1 VGKNSFSNKAADFL
15 QKTAELVRE
24 DFGWFMLFWL
34 LSCSTQVIKWG
45 MAGKTDLVM
54 SMAFTGLL
62 MALFA
67 TFITKWLFVPKAS
80 KIIRYIL
87 VALLFAA
94 FIIEAFVLYQYGALT
109 GVGTINSIFETNPEE
124 SAEFINTFVGAE
136 GGLLAVV
143 IIAVMYCLVKY
154 KPWHKLEADAIS
166 KKVIAGIVVV
176 VSSSYAVYMCFAYPG
191 IMFGGDNLTPLTRLM
206 GATSTAWKNHVAYQ
220 ELQAKLDVDIHLTKN
235 DGHITNI
242 VFILGESTNRNHMH
256 LYGYPMENTPNLD
269 ELYKKG
275 EIVFFKDVV
284 SAHSTTVASL
294 SKIFTFCDHE
304 SDKPWYEYNNLID
317 IMNAAGYKTH
327 WLSNQES
334 SGIWGNVAQIYAAH
348 SDVSH
353 YTQIRDSKEDEGR
366 VDGELFPLVDNAI
379 AGIGDSNKNFFVV
392 HLMGAHLA
400 YYNRYPFEFAKFNE
414 TNITLP
420 GYNDEQKQVIAQ
432 YDNALFYNDYIVSGI
447 IDKFRETNSDTIVIY
462 LPDHGEAVYDEG
474 GVNGHIE
481 ENPSRHMIEVPLI
494 MWASEKFKQN
504 HPEKWALIQ
513 EAIQNPYMTDDMIHT
528 VLDIADIHTA
538 DFDPTKSII
547 SRNFNKLRPRIFDD
561 KDYDREILGAG
572 K

>member
-1 VGKNSFSNKAADFL
+1 MENHCFSDRIATFL
-15 QKTAELVRE
+15 QGVADLVRQ
-24 DFGWFMLFWL
+24 DFGCFMIFWL

-45 MAGKTDLVM
+45 MMGKTDLVM

-62 MALFA
+62 AALFV
-67 TFITKWLFVPKAS
+67 TFITRWLFVPRAS
-80 KIIRYIL
+80 KIIRCIL
-87 VALLFAA
+87 GGMLFAA
-94 FIIEAFVLYQYGALT
+94 FVIEAFVLYQYGALT
-109 GVGTINSIFETNPEE
+109 GVGTINSLFETNPKE
-124 SAEFINTFVGAE
+124 SAEFLNTFVGLN
-136 GGLLAVV
+136 GGLLALV
-143 IIAVMYCLVKY
+143 IICVLYYLVKY
-154 KPWHKLEADAIS
+154 RPWHKLEADDIS
-166 KKVIAGIVVV
+166 KRVIAGIVMTL
-176 VSSSYAVYMCFAYPG
+176 SMAYSIYMCCAYPG

-206 GATSTAWKNHVAYQ
+206 GATSTAWRNHVAYH
-220 ELQAKLDVDIHLTKN
+220 ELQAKLDVDIHLTRN

-269 ELYKKG
+269 ELFKRG

-348 SDVSH
+348 SNVSH

-379 AGIGDSNKNFFVV
+379 AGIGDSTRNFFVI

-414 TNITLP
+414 TNIRLP
-420 GYNDEQKQVIAQ
+420 GFNDEQKQVIAQ

-494 MWASEKFKQN
+494 MWVSEKFKQN
-504 HPEKWALIQ
+504 HPEKWSMIQ

-528 VLDIADIHTA
+528 VLDIADIYTA
-538 DFDPTKSII
+538 DFDPAKSII
-547 SRNFNKLRPRIFDD
+547 NPDFNQLRPRIFDD
-561 KDYDREILGAG
+561 RDYDREIRGMHQ
-572 K
+572 

>member
-1 VGKNSFSNKAADFL
+1 MENHCFSDRIATFL
-15 QKTAELVRE
+15 QGVADLVRQ
-24 DFGWFMLFWL
+24 DFGCFMIFWL

-45 MAGKTDLVM
+45 MMGKTDLVM

-62 MALFA
+62 AALFV
-67 TFITKWLFVPKAS
+67 TFITRWLFVPRAS
-80 KIIRYIL
+80 KIIRCIL
-87 VALLFAA
+87 GGMLFVAFV
-94 FIIEAFVLYQYGALT
+94 IEAFVLYQYGALT
-109 GVGTINSIFETNPEE
+109 GVGTINSLFETNPKE
-124 SAEFINTFVGAE
+124 SAEFLNTFVGLN
-136 GGLLAVV
+136 GGLLALV
-143 IIAVMYCLVKY
+143 IICVLYYLVKY
-154 KPWHKLEADAIS
+154 RPWHKLEADDIS
-166 KKVIAGIVVV
+166 KRVIAGIVMTL
-176 VSSSYAVYMCFAYPG
+176 SMAYSIYMCCAYPG

-206 GATSTAWKNHVAYQ
+206 GATSTAWRNHVAYH
-220 ELQAKLDVDIHLTKN
+220 ELQAKLDVDIHLTRN

-269 ELYKKG
+269 ELFKKG

-348 SDVSH
+348 SNVSH

-379 AGIGDSNKNFFVV
+379 AGIGDSTRNFFVV

-414 TNITLP
+414 TNIRLP
-420 GYNDEQKQVIAQ
+420 GFNDEQKQVIAQ

-462 LPDHGEAVYDEG
+462 LPDHGEAVFDEG

-504 HPEKWALIQ
+504 HPDKWSMIQ
-513 EAIQNPYMTDDMIHT
+513 AAIQNPYMTDDMIHT
-528 VLDIADIHTA
+528 VLDIADIYTA
-538 DFDPTKSII
+538 DFDPAKSII
-547 SRNFNKLRPRIFDD
+547 NPDFNQLRPRIFDD
-561 KDYDREILGAG
+561 RDYDREIRGMHQ
-572 K
+572 

>member
-1 VGKNSFSNKAADFL
+1 MGKNSFSNKAADFL
-15 QKTAELVRE
+15 QKTADLVRE

-62 MALFA
+62 MALLA

-109 GVGTINSIFETNPEE
+109 GVGTINSLFETNPEE
-124 SAEFINTFVGAE
+124 SAEFLNTFVGVQ

-242 VFILGESTNRNHMH
+242 V
-256 LYGYPMENTPNLD
+256 
-269 ELYKKG
+269 
-275 EIVFFKDVV
+275 
-284 SAHSTTVASL
+284 
-294 SKIFTFCDHE
+294 
-304 SDKPWYEYNNLID
+304 
-317 IMNAAGYKTH
+317 
-327 WLSNQES
+327 
-334 SGIWGNVAQIYAAH
+334 
-348 SDVSH
+348 
-353 YTQIRDSKEDEGR
+353 
-366 VDGELFPLVDNAI
+366 
-379 AGIGDSNKNFFVV
+379 
-392 HLMGAHLA
+392 
-400 YYNRYPFEFAKFNE
+400 
-414 TNITLP
+414 
-420 GYNDEQKQVIAQ
+420 
-432 YDNALFYNDYIVSGI
+432 
-447 IDKFRETNSDTIVIY
+447 
-462 LPDHGEAVYDEG
+462 
-474 GVNGHIE
+474 
-481 ENPSRHMIEVPLI
+481 
-494 MWASEKFKQN
+494 
-504 HPEKWALIQ
+504 
-513 EAIQNPYMTDDMIHT
+513 
-528 VLDIADIHTA
+528 
-538 DFDPTKSII
+538 
-547 SRNFNKLRPRIFDD
+547 
-561 KDYDREILGAG
+561 
-572 K
+572 

>member
-1 VGKNSFSNKAADFL
+1 MENHCFSDRIATFL
-15 QKTAELVRE
+15 QGVADLVRQ
-24 DFGWFMLFWL
+24 DFGCFMIFWL

-45 MAGKTDLVM
+45 MMGKTDLVM

-62 MALFA
+62 AALFV
-67 TFITKWLFVPKAS
+67 TFITRWLFVPRAS
-80 KIIRYIL
+80 KIIRCIL
-87 VALLFAA
+87 GGMLFAA
-94 FIIEAFVLYQYGALT
+94 FVIEAFVLYQYGALT
-109 GVGTINSIFETNPEE
+109 GVGTINSLFETNPKE
-124 SAEFINTFVGAE
+124 SAEFLNTFVGLN
-136 GGLLAVV
+136 GGLLALV
-143 IIAVMYCLVKY
+143 IICVLYYLVKY
-154 KPWHKLEADAIS
+154 RPWHKLEADDIS
-166 KKVIAGIVVV
+166 KRVIAGIVMTL
-176 VSSSYAVYMCFAYPG
+176 SMAYSIYMCCAYPG

-206 GATSTAWKNHVAYQ
+206 GATSTAWRNHVAYH
-220 ELQAKLDVDIHLTKN
+220 ELQAKLDVDIHLTRN

-269 ELYKKG
+269 ELFKKG

-348 SDVSH
+348 SNVSH

-379 AGIGDSNKNFFVV
+379 AGIGDSTRNFFVI

-414 TNITLP
+414 TNIRLP
-420 GYNDEQKQVIAQ
+420 GFNDEQKQVIAQ

-504 HPEKWALIQ
+504 HPEKWSMIQ

-528 VLDIADIHTA
+528 VLDIADIYTA
-538 DFDPTKSII
+538 DFDPAKSII
-547 SRNFNKLRPRIFDD
+547 NPDFNQLRPRIFDD
-561 KDYDREILGAG
+561 RDYDREIRGMHQ
-572 K
+572 

>member
-1 VGKNSFSNKAADFL
+1 
-15 QKTAELVRE
+15 
-24 DFGWFMLFWL
+24 M
-34 LSCSTQVIKWG
+34 
-45 MAGKTDLVM
+45 
-54 SMAFTGLL
+54 
-62 MALFA
+62 
-67 TFITKWLFVPKAS
+67 
-80 KIIRYIL
+80 
-87 VALLFAA
+87 ALLFAA

-538 DFDPTKSII
+538 DFDPSKSII
-547 SRNFNKLRPRIFDD
+547 SRSFNKLRPRIFDD
-561 KDYDREILGAG
+561 KDYDREILGTG

>member
-1 VGKNSFSNKAADFL
+1 MENHCFSDRIATFL
-15 QKTAELVRE
+15 QGVADLVRQ
-24 DFGWFMLFWL
+24 DFGCFMIFWL

-45 MAGKTDLVM
+45 MMGKTDLVM

-62 MALFA
+62 AALFV
-67 TFITKWLFVPKAS
+67 TFITRWLFVPRAS
-80 KIIRYIL
+80 KIIRCIL
-87 VALLFAA
+87 GGMLFAA
-94 FIIEAFVLYQYGALT
+94 FVIEAFVLYQYGALT
-109 GVGTINSIFETNPEE
+109 GVGTINSLFETNPKE
-124 SAEFINTFVGAE
+124 SAEFLNTFVGLN
-136 GGLLAVV
+136 GGLLALV
-143 IIAVMYCLVKY
+143 IICVLYYLVKY
-154 KPWHKLEADAIS
+154 RPWHKLEADDIS
-166 KKVIAGIVVV
+166 KRVIAGIVMTL
-176 VSSSYAVYMCFAYPG
+176 SMAYSIYMCCAYPG

-206 GATSTAWKNHVAYQ
+206 GATSTAWRNHVAYH
-220 ELQAKLDVDIHLTKN
+220 ELQAKLDVDIHLTRN

-269 ELYKKG
+269 ELFKKG

-348 SDVSH
+348 SNVSH

-379 AGIGDSNKNFFVV
+379 TGIGDSTRNFFVI

-414 TNITLP
+414 TNIRLP
-420 GYNDEQKQVIAQ
+420 GFNDEQKQVIAQ

-504 HPEKWALIQ
+504 HPEKWSMIQ

-528 VLDIADIHTA
+528 VLDIADIYTA
-538 DFDPTKSII
+538 DFDPAKSII
-547 SRNFNKLRPRIFDD
+547 NPDFNQLRPRIFDD
-561 KDYDREILGAG
+561 RDYDREIRGMHQ
-572 K
+572 